1 VTVSFADISDVLK
14 NGLSGLWELDQ
25 LIMAYN
31 PYGIKGQTRMYS
43 PDLQV
48 PRQVTWP

>member
-1 VTVSFADISDVLK
+1 MADIADVLK
-14 NGLSGLWELDQ
+14 NGLSGIWELDQ

-31 PYGIKGQTRMYS
+31 PYGLKGRTRMYS
-43 PDLQV
+43 PDLQT